1 MSKLTKW
8 VSCAPDLLGGNVY
21 AFNSSWT
28 HLELMWQAGAQKS
41 VPALALADIPFTPS
55 PVMAMWP
62 LLVSSIR
69 SLTLLEASELVH
81 PFLLQN
87 IWVSLLFLE
96 QLLVPVTQLPRIELN
111 TVSLVC
117 QVFPPW
123 AWHLGFASCGHILN
137 SPCWA

>member
-1 MSKLTKW
+1 
-8 VSCAPDLLGGNVY
+8 
-21 AFNSSWT
+21 
-28 HLELMWQAGAQKS
+28 MWQAGAQKS

-62 LLVSSIR
+62 LLVSYLG
-69 SLTLLEASELVH
+69 SLTLPEASELMH

-96 QLLVPVTQLPRIELN
+96 QLLVPVAQLPRIELN

-117 QVFPPW
+117 QIFPRSFL
-123 AWHLGFASCGHILN
+123 HGLGTLALLPVVIF
-137 SPCWA
+137 